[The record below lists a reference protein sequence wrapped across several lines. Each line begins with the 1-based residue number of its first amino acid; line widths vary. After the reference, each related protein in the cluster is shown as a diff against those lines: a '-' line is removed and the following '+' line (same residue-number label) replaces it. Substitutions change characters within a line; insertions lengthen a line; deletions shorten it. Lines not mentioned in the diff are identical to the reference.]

1 MRGYFNLVDDQS
13 QHSGKRN
20 SVRNKKKMAL
30 KTLKPEQIYQHLKE
44 LAEKMNI
51 TVCEQSFRNAG
62 IHVKSGLCKI
72 KGQDYFIMNKDLT
85 IRKKTTLLADCLSH
99 LPHEEIYVLPVI
111 RDLLSTLTR
120 EGGNNL
126 GEHTR

>member
-1 MRGYFNLVDDQS
+1 
-13 QHSGKRN
+13 
-20 SVRNKKKMAL
+20 MAL
-30 KTLKPEQIYQHLKE
+30 KTLKPEQIYRHLKE

-72 KGQDYFIMNKDLT
+72 KGQNYYIMNKDLA
-85 IRKKTTLLADCLSH
+85 IRKKTALLADCLSR

-111 RDLLSTLTR
+111 RDLFSSLTHI
-120 EGGNNL
+120 EGNNP
-126 GEHTR
+126 GGHPR